1 MSQERAKKGERSYT
15 SLVASRQAF
24 GEGGRIERPIWHP
37 LSWQGSDLNR
47 VVVRPYS
54 SCRRLSQP
62 PTEWAARAIWLLILW
77 YRAVCY
83 FVLFSLLFMSF
94 RLHFVVRFQLLIGTF
109 PPRGTAG
116 CATFPFRVSFHLSS
130 SRPPATLAV
139 CGRVSTL
146 VSLII
151 APAFSFNRLSSSR
164 PPPATLAVRG
174 RFLRVV
180 CHIVATAFSF
190 NCFSSRFS
198 WL

>member
-1 MSQERAKKGERSYT
+1 MLHFLIFLVLPTPSST
-15 SLVASRQAF
+15 SSR
-24 GEGGRIERPIWHP
+24 G
-37 LSWQGSDLNR
+37 
-47 VVVRPYS
+47 
-54 SCRRLSQP
+54 
-62 PTEWAARAIWLLILW
+62 AARVFWLTHTVAQDCVLCIL
-77 YRAVCY
+77 Y
-83 FVLFSLLFMSF
+83 FILVLCVM
-94 RLHFVVRFQLLIGTF
+94 HFQLGTPPPRRTVGSATSPVRVRF
-109 PPRGTAG
+109 P
-116 CATFPFRVSFHLSS
+116 LSS
-130 SRPPATLAV
+130 SRAPPATLAV
-139 CGRVSTL
+139 RGRVLAL